1 MANDFYS
8 QDAGEEEY
16 ARLNEQEAELYYHE
30 QELYESEKQK
40 MTNNMTFWESV
51 KKTDPKRVKPITGK
65 QYKGNSPQPYY
76 LVERMTEQF
85 GMCGLGWGINI
96 INERM
101 ERLTETDVLN
111 VAVVEIWYM
120 LGDKRGCITQ
130 IGQTKA
136 CYKTAAGGMMIDE
149 DAPKKS
155 VTDAMTKCM
164 SYLGFAGDIFSGQWD
179 DSKYVSEITKEFNKQ
194 SPAPNLQPPPF
205 GATEQ
210 ADCIKFMNECA
221 DMDAL
226 KGVFGGAYKRGN
238 DLQKK
243 TLSDVYNA
251 KKLLLE
257 KAV

>member
-1 MANDFYS
+1 
-8 QDAGEEEY
+8 
-16 ARLNEQEAELYYHE
+16 
-30 QELYESEKQK
+30 
-40 MTNNMTFWESV
+40 MTNENMKFWESV

-85 GMCGLGWGINI
+85 GMCGIGWGLNI

-101 ERLTETDVLN
+101 ERLTDTDILH
-111 VAVVEIWYM
+111 VAVVEIWYV
-120 LGDKRGCITQ
+120 LGDKKGSISQ

-179 DSKYVSEITKEFNKQ
+179 DSKYVQELTQEFNK
-194 SPAPNLQPPPF
+194 PKPPPPLSQDEI
-205 GATEQ
+205 AL
-210 ADCIKFMNECA
+210 CITAMNGCTDYE
-221 DMDAL
+221 AL
-226 KGVFGGAYKRGN
+226 KGIFGGAFKRSN

-243 TLSDVYNA
+243 TLTDVYSA

-257 KAV
+257 KAA